1 MKMDRVIVYL
11 SEDYKQSESFYISG
25 GLSKDEITKEVNE
38 RFTEWFYYDI
48 V

>member
-1 MKMDRVIVYL
+1 MLMVRVIVYL
-11 SEDYKQSESFYISG
+11 SEDYKKSDSFYVSDD
-25 GLSKDEITKEVNE
+25 LEKDDITKEVNE